1 MDIVFLRCPRCL
13 GELQREVPPD
23 RDFVGAYCLCKSAG
37 DVRSAYD
44 PVRMCEVSR
53 VSLKDL
59 VAVA

>member
-1 MDIVFLRCPRCL
+1 MEIVLLRCPRCR

-23 RDFVGAYCLCKSAG
+23 RGFVGAYCLCKNTG

-44 PVRMCEVSR
+44 VRMCEVSR

-59 VAVA
+59 VTVA